1 MSSYQLAHW
10 RAFTALVALV
20 CLLPAGRLLADSD
33 RCSVCGSLFGT
44 RVYTIEDMVTGQK
57 MQVCSDC
64 ATLSTVCFFCGLPA
78 KSHVLRIDPLT
89 LPRGARLTTSSNRNL
104 GDAGSLWLDEVK
116 NEKHIKSCRPDLSG
130 SASILRP

>member
-1 MSSYQLAHW
+1 MSSYASTQS
-10 RAFTALVALV
+10 RAFAALIALA
-20 CLLPAGRLLADSD
+20 CLLPAWRLLADPD
-33 RCSVCGSLFGT
+33 HCAVCGGLFGT

-89 LPRGARLTTSSNRNL
+89 LPRGARLTTSSNCCF
-104 GDAGSLWLDEVK
+104 GSVDRTQWPRSTAVR
-116 NEKHIKSCRPDLSG
+116 IKR
-130 SASILRP
+130 